1 MKQPLPISERAGEV
15 LTIGSPKWR
24 KVCTRLNELDS
35 KGWKNLS
42 QEEVDEHQKL
52 FKQLPN

>member
-1 MKQPLPISERAGEV
+1 
-15 LTIGSPKWR
+15 
-24 KVCTRLNELDS
+24 LNELDS

-52 FKQLPN
+52 FKQLPNWLLNPIIFFCIFPLFYSF